1 MNTKL
6 KKILLTGATG
16 YIGSNLSKELYL
28 SGYEAH
34 IIIRETS
41 KLNLINEFKH
51 NINIHVFDGSTVNL
65 CHIINNIKPDIA
77 IHLAS
82 LFVGQHK
89 LSQVENLIDSNILFA
104 TQVLEACL
112 NAHVKYFI
120 NTGSQWQ
127 NYNGEEYNPVNLYA
141 ATKEAFENIANYY
154 INVSNMRMITLKLID
169 TYGPFDPRAKIINLL
184 KETYISGE
192 KLEMSAGE
200 QELGLLYIDDVVK
213 AYLIAIEKIQQVEK
227 NNHETF
233 LVLPKEI
240 HTLKDAVSIFQS
252 VIGKNLNIEWGKRA
266 YKDREMMKVYTKGK
280 NILEGQETVSL
291 YDGIRSIMNI
301 EKIIK

>member
-1 MNTKL
+1 MDTKV

-28 SGYEAH
+28 SGYEVH
-34 IIIRETS
+34 IIIRGKS

-51 NINIHVFDGSTVNL
+51 NINIHVFDGRTVDL
-65 CHIINNIKPDIA
+65 CHIISNINPDIA

-89 LSQVENLIDSNILFA
+89 LSQIENLIDSNILFA
-104 TQVLEACL
+104 TQVLESCL
-112 NAHVKYFI
+112 NTHVKYFI

-127 NYNGEEYNPVNLYA
+127 NYNGEDYNPVNLYA

-154 INVSNMRMITLKLID
+154 IDVSNMRMITLKLID
-169 TYGPFDPRAKIINLL
+169 TYGPFDPRPKIINLL
-184 KETYISGE
+184 KEAYISGE

-213 AYLIAIEKIQQVEK
+213 AYLIAIEKIQRIEK

-240 HTLKDAVSIFQS
+240 YTLKGVVNIFQS
-252 VIGKNLNIEWGKRA
+252 VIGKNLNIEWGKKA

-291 YDGIRSIMNI
+291 YDGIKSIMNI
-301 EKIIK
+301 EKIIN